1 MSGAPVLAVQRE
13 LSELFAVALRRAA
26 AAGELDLDPAAVG
39 TPVLE
44 RPRLAEH
51 GDWASNV
58 ALVLAKAA
66 KAPPR
71 KVAEAMVA
79 RLELPDWVEG
89 VEVAGPGF
97 VNVRLAQR
105 WFAGLVRQVLRE
117 GDAYGRSDFGGG
129 EKVQVEFISA
139 NPTGPL
145 HVGNARWAAFGD
157 ALANLL
163 DASGYQVEREY
174 YSNDAGAQ
182 VELLGA
188 SVEAAY
194 LALLGRPATAPADGY
209 KGSYIAELA
218 KELEAERHDGVADL
232 DQDERRKVIAD
243 WAYRKVLGWIRHT
256 LERFGVHF
264 DVWFSERGLHDSGA
278 IGDTV
283 EELRGLGVVAERDG
297 ATWLLTS
304 RFGDDKDRPLI
315 RSNGLPTYFAADA
328 AYFRDKRR
336 RGFSKIIYVW
346 GADHH
351 GYVGRMRATVR
362 AFGEG
367 DEVAEFL
374 IGQMVNLVRGGEPV
388 KMSKRAGDFVTFDDL
403 IDEVGKDPARYTM
416 LRFSIDAPID
426 FDLEAVT
433 RQSMDN
439 PVYYVQYAHAR
450 IASVLRTGLEQGFEP
465 VPVEQADLGLLTH
478 PTEGALLRQLAG
490 FEELVVVATVQ
501 RAPHRLTRY
510 AEDLAASFHRFYGEA
525 RVLSDDRELSSARW
539 WLCVA
544 TRQVLAN
551 TLALAGVEAPERM

>member
-1 MSGAPVLAVQRE
+1 MTRAPLLAVQRE
-13 LSELFAVALRRAA
+13 LSELFADALRRAA
-26 AAGELDLDPAAVG
+26 EAGELDLDPAAVG
-39 TPVLE
+39 TPLLE

-79 RLELPDWVEG
+79 RLELPDWVES

-97 VNVRLAQR
+97 VNVRLAPS
-105 WFAGLVRQVLRE
+105 WFAGLVRRVLRE
-117 GDAYGRSDFGGG
+117 GDAFGRSDFGNG

-157 ALANLL
+157 ALASLL
-163 DASGYQVEREY
+163 QATGHQVEREY
-174 YSNDAGAQ
+174 YCNDTGAQ
-182 VELLGA
+182 VDLLGA

-194 LALLGRPATAPADGY
+194 LALLGRPATPPPDGY
-209 KGSYIAELA
+209 KGSYIGELA
-218 KELEAERHDGVADL
+218 KELELERHGELADL
-232 DQDERRKVIAD
+232 DPAERRRQIAD
-243 WAYRKVLGWIRHT
+243 WAYRRVAGWIRGS

-264 DVWFSERGLHDSGA
+264 DVWFSERSLHDSGA
-278 IGDTV
+278 IEQTV
-283 EELRGLGVVAERDG
+283 AELRERGEVVERDG

-315 RSNGLPTYFAADA
+315 RSNGTPTYFAADA

-336 RGFSKIIYVW
+336 RGFNKLIYVW

-351 GYVGRMRATVR
+351 GYVGRMRATIR
-362 AFGEG
+362 AFGES

-374 IGQMVNLVRGGEPV
+374 IGQLVTLVRGGEQV
-388 KMSKRAGDFVTFDDL
+388 RMSKRAGDYVTVDDL

-416 LRFSIDAPID
+416 LRFSIDAPMT

-450 IASVLRTGLEQGFEP
+450 IASVLRTGREQGFEP
-465 VPVEQADLGLLTH
+465 LPADQADLGLLTH
-478 PTEGALLRQLAG
+478 PTEAALLRQLAD
-490 FEELVVVATVQ
+490 FEELVLVATVQ

-525 RVLSDDRELSSARW
+525 RVLSDDLQLSSARW

>member
-1 MSGAPVLAVQRE
+1 MTRAPVLAVQRE
-13 LSELFAVALRRAA
+13 LSDLLAAALRKAA
-26 AAGELDLDPAAVG
+26 AAGDLDLDPGMVG

-79 RLELPDWVEG
+79 HLEVPDWVES

-97 VNVRLAQR
+97 VNIRLAQR
-105 WFAGLVRQVLRE
+105 WFAGLVRRVLRE
-117 GDAYGRSDFGGG
+117 GERHGRLDIGNG
-129 EKVQVEFISA
+129 EEVQVEFISA

-163 DASGYQVEREY
+163 DACGYRVEREY
-174 YSNDAGAQ
+174 YSNDTGGQ
-182 VELLGA
+182 IDLLGA

-194 LALLGRPATAPADGY
+194 LALLGRPATPPPDGY
-209 KGSYIAELA
+209 KGSYIGELA
-218 KELEAERHDGVADL
+218 KELEFERHDELADL
-232 DQDERRKVIAD
+232 DPAERRETIAN
-243 WAYRKVLGWIRHT
+243 WAYIKVLGWIRHT

-264 DVWFSERGLHDSGA
+264 DVWFSERSLHESGA
-278 IGDTV
+278 IEATI
-283 EELRGLGVVAERDG
+283 EELRRLGVVAERDG
-297 ATWLLTS
+297 ATWLLSS

-315 RSNGLPTYFAADA
+315 RSNGVPTYFAADA

-336 RGFSKIIYVW
+336 RGFTKVIYVW

-351 GYVGRMRATVR
+351 GYVQRMRATVR
-362 AFGEG
+362 AFGL
-367 DEVAEFL
+367 DDDAAEFL

-388 KMSKRAGDFVTFDDL
+388 KMSKRAGDYVTFDDL
-403 IDEVGKDPARYTM
+403 LDEVGKDPARYTM
-416 LRFSIDAPID
+416 LRYSIDAPID
-426 FDLEAVT
+426 FDLDLVS
-433 RQSMDN
+433 RQSLDN

-450 IASVLRTGLEQGFEP
+450 ISSVLRTGREQGFEP
-465 VPVEQADLGLLTH
+465 VAAEQADLGLLVH
-478 PTEGALLRQLAG
+478 PTESALLRHLAA
-490 FEELVVVATVQ
+490 FEELVAVAMAQ

-510 AEDLAASFHRFYGEA
+510 AEDLAASFHRFYSEC
-525 RVLSDDRELSSARW
+525 RILSDDAELSSARW

>member
-1 MSGAPVLAVQRE
+1 MTRAPVLAVQRE
-13 LSELFAVALRRAA
+13 LSELFATALRRAA
-26 AAGELDLDPAAVG
+26 EGGDLDLDPAAIG
-39 TPVLE
+39 TPALE

-79 RLELPDWVEG
+79 RLELPDWVES
-89 VEVAGPGF
+89 VAVAGPGF

-105 WFAGLVRQVLRE
+105 WFGGLARRVLRE
-117 GDAYGRSDFGGG
+117 GDAFGRSDFGGG

-157 ALANLL
+157 ALASLL
-163 DASGYQVEREY
+163 DATGYQVEREY
-174 YSNDAGAQ
+174 YCNDTGAQ

-194 LALLGRPATAPADGY
+194 LALLGRPATPPPDGY
-209 KGSYIAELA
+209 KGSYIGELA
-218 KELEAERHDGVADL
+218 KELELERHDELADL
-232 DQDERRKVIAD
+232 DPAERRQRVAD
-243 WAYRKVLGWIRHT
+243 WAYHKVLGWIQRT
-256 LERFGVHF
+256 LERFGVQF
-264 DVWFSERGLHDSGA
+264 DVWFSERSLHESGA
-278 IGDTV
+278 IEETIA
-283 EELRGLGVVAERDG
+283 ELREHGVVTERDG

-304 RFGDDKDRPLI
+304 QFGDDKDRPLI
-315 RSNGLPTYFAADA
+315 RSNGVPTYFAADA

-336 RGFSKIIYVW
+336 RGFARIIYVW

-351 GYVGRMRATVR
+351 GYVGRMRATIR

-388 KMSKRAGDFVTFDDL
+388 KMSKRAGDYVTFDDL
-403 IDEVGKDPARYTM
+403 VDEVGKDAARYTM

-426 FDLEAVT
+426 FDLEAVA

-450 IASVLRTGLEQGFEP
+450 IASVLRTGREQGFEP
-465 VPVEQADLGLLTH
+465 KPVEQADLGLLTH

-510 AEDLAASFHRFYGEA
+510 AEDLAASFHRFYSEC
-525 RVLSDDRELSSARW
+525 RVLSDDPELSSARW

-544 TRQVLAN
+544 TRQILAN

>member
-1 MSGAPVLAVQRE
+1 MTRAPLLAVQRE
-13 LSELFAVALRRAA
+13 LSELFAAALRDAA
-26 AAGELDLDPAAVG
+26 AAGDLDLDPAAVG
-39 TPVLE
+39 SPVLE

-51 GDWASNV
+51 GDWATNV

-79 RLELPDWVEG
+79 HLRQPDWVEG

-97 VNVRLAQR
+97 INVRLAQR
-105 WFAGLVRQVLRE
+105 WFSGLVRRVL
-117 GDAYGRSDFGGG
+117 DAGEAFGRADFGEG

-157 ALANLL
+157 SLANLL
-163 DASGYQVEREY
+163 EAAGYQVEREY
-174 YSNDAGAQ
+174 YLNDAGAQ
-182 VELLGA
+182 LDLLGA

-194 LALLGRPATAPADGY
+194 LAVLGRPATPPPDGY

-218 KELEAERHDGVADL
+218 KELEVERHDGPADL
-232 DQDERRKVIAD
+232 DPAERRKLITE
-243 WAYRKVLGWIRHT
+243 WAYRRLVDQIEHT
-256 LERFGVHF
+256 LERFGVRF
-264 DVWFSERGLHDSGA
+264 DVWFSERSLHDSGA
-278 IGDTV
+278 IDDTV
-283 EELRGLGVVAERDG
+283 AELRGLGVVAERDG
-297 ATWLLTS
+297 AVWLLTS

-315 RSNGLPTYFAADA
+315 RSNGVPTYFAADA

-336 RGFSKIIYVW
+336 RGFTKIIYVW

-351 GYVGRMRATVR
+351 GYVGRMRATIR
-362 AFGEG
+362 AFGDG
-367 DEVAEFL
+367 DETAEFL
-374 IGQMVNLVRGGEPV
+374 IGQMVNLVRAGEPV
-388 KMSKRAGDFVTFDDL
+388 RMSKRAGDLVTFDDL
-403 IDEVGKDPARYTM
+403 VDEVGKDAARYTM
-416 LRFSIDAPID
+416 LRFSIDAPMN

-433 RQSMDN
+433 RQTLDN

-450 IASVLRTGLEQGFEP
+450 ISSVLRTGREQGFEP
-465 VPVEQADLGLLTH
+465 VPAEQADLGLLTH
-478 PTEGALLRQLAG
+478 PTEGVLLRQLAG
-490 FEELVVVATVQ
+490 FEELVAVAVQ
-501 RAPHRLTRY
+501 HRAPHRLTRY
-510 AEDLAASFHRFYGEA
+510 AEDLAASFHRFYGEC
-525 RVLSDDRELSSARW
+525 RVLSDDPALSSARW

>member
-1 MSGAPVLAVQRE
+1 MTRAPVLAVQRE
-13 LSELFAVALRRAA
+13 LSELLAAALREAA
-26 AAGELDLDPAAVG
+26 AAGDLDLDPGAIG

-71 KVAEAMVA
+71 QVAEAMVA
-79 RLELPDWVEG
+79 HLRVPDWVES

-105 WFAGLVRQVLRE
+105 WFAGLVLRVLRE
-117 GDAYGRSDFGGG
+117 GAAHGRIDVGNG

-163 DASGYQVEREY
+163 DACGYQVEREY
-174 YSNDAGAQ
+174 YCNDTGAQ
-182 VELLGA
+182 IDLLGA

-194 LALLGRPATAPADGY
+194 LTLLGRPAAPPPDGY
-209 KGSYIAELA
+209 KGSYVGELA
-218 KELEAERHDGVADL
+218 KELELERHDELADL
-232 DQDERRKVIAD
+232 DPAERRETIAT
-243 WAYRKVLGWIRHT
+243 WAVTKLLGWIRHT

-264 DVWFSERGLHDSGA
+264 DVWFSERSLHESGA
-278 IGDTV
+278 IEATI
-283 EELRGLGVVAERDG
+283 EELRKLGVVAERDG
-297 ATWLLTS
+297 AVWLLSS
-304 RFGDDKDRPLI
+304 RFGDDKDRPLV
-315 RSNGLPTYFAADA
+315 RSNGVPTYFAADA

-336 RGFSKIIYVW
+336 RGFTTVIYVW

-351 GYVGRMRATVR
+351 GYVQRMRSTIR
-362 AFGEG
+362 AFGV
-367 DEVAEFL
+367 DDDAAEFL

-388 KMSKRAGDFVTFDDL
+388 KMSKRAGDYVTFDDL
-403 IDEVGKDPARYTM
+403 LDEVGKDPARYTM
-416 LRFSIDAPID
+416 LRYSIDAPID
-426 FDLEAVT
+426 FDLELVS
-433 RQSMDN
+433 RQSLDN

-450 IASVLRTGLEQGFEP
+450 ISSVLRTGREQGFEP
-465 VPVEQADLGLLTH
+465 VPAERADLGLLGH
-478 PTEGALLRQLAG
+478 ATESALLRQLAA
-490 FEELVVVATVQ
+490 FEELVAVAMAQ

-510 AEDLAASFHRFYGEA
+510 AEELAASFHRFYSEC
-525 RVLSDDRELSSARW
+525 RILSEDAALSSARW

>member
-1 MSGAPVLAVQRE
+1 MTGAPVLAVQRE
-13 LSELFAVALRRAA
+13 LSDLLAAALRKAA
-26 AAGELDLDPAAVG
+26 AAGDLDLDPGMVG

-79 RLELPDWVEG
+79 HLEVPDWVES

-97 VNVRLAQR
+97 VNIRLAQR
-105 WFAGLVRQVLRE
+105 WFAGLVRRVLRE
-117 GDAYGRSDFGGG
+117 GERHGRLDIGNG
-129 EKVQVEFISA
+129 EEVQVEFISA

-163 DASGYQVEREY
+163 DACGYRVEREY
-174 YSNDAGAQ
+174 YSNDTGGQ
-182 VELLGA
+182 IDLLGA

-194 LALLGRPATAPADGY
+194 LALLGRPATPPPDGY
-209 KGSYIAELA
+209 KGSYIGELA
-218 KELEAERHDGVADL
+218 KELEFERHDELADL
-232 DQDERRKVIAD
+232 DPAERRETIAN
-243 WAYRKVLGWIRHT
+243 WAYIKVLGWIRHT

-264 DVWFSERGLHDSGA
+264 DVWFSERSLHESGA
-278 IGDTV
+278 IEATI
-283 EELRGLGVVAERDG
+283 EELRRLGVVAERDG
-297 ATWLLTS
+297 ATWLLSS

-315 RSNGLPTYFAADA
+315 RSNGVPTYFAADA

-336 RGFSKIIYVW
+336 RGFTKVIYVW

-351 GYVGRMRATVR
+351 GYVQRMRATVR
-362 AFGEG
+362 AFGL
-367 DEVAEFL
+367 DDDAAEFL

-388 KMSKRAGDFVTFDDL
+388 KMSKRAGDYVTFDDL
-403 IDEVGKDPARYTM
+403 LDEVGKDPARYTM
-416 LRFSIDAPID
+416 LRYSIDAPID
-426 FDLEAVT
+426 FDLDLVS
-433 RQSMDN
+433 RQSLDN

-450 IASVLRTGLEQGFEP
+450 ISSVLRTGREQGFEP
-465 VPVEQADLGLLTH
+465 VAAEQADLGLLVH
-478 PTEGALLRQLAG
+478 PTESALLRHLAA
-490 FEELVVVATVQ
+490 FEELVAVAMAQ

-510 AEDLAASFHRFYGEA
+510 AEDLAASFHRFYSEC
-525 RVLSDDRELSSARW
+525 RILSDDAELSSARW

>member
-1 MSGAPVLAVQRE
+1 MTRAPVLAVQRE
-13 LSELFAVALRRAA
+13 LSELFATALRRAA
-26 AAGELDLDPAAVG
+26 EGGDLDLDPAAIG
-39 TPVLE
+39 TPALE

-79 RLELPDWVEG
+79 RLELPDWVES
-89 VEVAGPGF
+89 VAVAGPGF

-105 WFAGLVRQVLRE
+105 WFGGLARRVLRE
-117 GDAYGRSDFGGG
+117 GDAFGRSDFGGG

-157 ALANLL
+157 ALASLL
-163 DASGYQVEREY
+163 DATGYQVEREY
-174 YSNDAGAQ
+174 YCNDTGAQ

-194 LALLGRPATAPADGY
+194 LALLGRPATPPPDGY
-209 KGSYIAELA
+209 KGSYIGELA
-218 KELEAERHDGVADL
+218 KELELERHDELADL
-232 DQDERRKVIAD
+232 DPAERRQRVAD
-243 WAYRKVLGWIRHT
+243 WAYHKVLGWIQRT
-256 LERFGVHF
+256 LERFGVQF
-264 DVWFSERGLHDSGA
+264 DVWFSERSLHESGA
-278 IGDTV
+278 IEETIA
-283 EELRGLGVVAERDG
+283 ELREHGVVSERDG

-304 RFGDDKDRPLI
+304 QFGDDKDRPLI
-315 RSNGLPTYFAADA
+315 RSNGVPTYFAADA

-336 RGFSKIIYVW
+336 RGFARIIYVW

-351 GYVGRMRATVR
+351 GYVGRMRATIR

-367 DEVAEFL
+367 DDVAEFL

-388 KMSKRAGDFVTFDDL
+388 KMSKRAGDYVTFDDL
-403 IDEVGKDPARYTM
+403 VDEVGKDAARYTM

-426 FDLEAVT
+426 FDLEAVA

-450 IASVLRTGLEQGFEP
+450 IASVLRTGREQGFEP
-465 VPVEQADLGLLTH
+465 KPVEQADLGLLTH

-510 AEDLAASFHRFYGEA
+510 AEDLAASFHRFYGEC
-525 RVLSDDRELSSARW
+525 RVLSDDPELSSARW

-544 TRQVLAN
+544 TRQILAN

>member
-1 MSGAPVLAVQRE
+1 MTRAPVLAVQRE
-13 LSELFAVALRRAA
+13 LSELLAAALRRAA
-26 AAGELDLDPAAVG
+26 EGGDLDLDPAAIG
-39 TPVLE
+39 TPALE
-44 RPRLAEH
+44 HPRLAEH

-97 VNVRLAQR
+97 VNVRLAQG
-105 WFAGLVRQVLRE
+105 WFGGLVRRVLRA
-117 GDAYGRSDFGGG
+117 GDAFGRSDFGGG

-157 ALANLL
+157 ALASLL

-174 YSNDAGAQ
+174 YLNDAGAQ
-182 VELLGA
+182 VDLLGA

-194 LALLGRPATAPADGY
+194 LVLLGVPMTPPPDGY
-209 KGSYIAELA
+209 KGSYIADLA
-218 KELEAERHDGVADL
+218 NQLKAERQGELADL
-232 DQDERRKVIAD
+232 DPAERRKVITD
-243 WAYRKVLGWIRHT
+243 WSYRKVLGWIQRT

-264 DVWFSERGLHDSGA
+264 DVWFSERSLHERGA
-278 IGDTV
+278 IEETIA
-283 EELRGLGVVAERDG
+283 ELRGHGVVAERDG
-297 ATWLLTS
+297 ATWLLS
-304 RFGDDKDRPLI
+304 SQFGDDKDRPLI
-315 RSNGLPTYFAADA
+315 RSNGVPTYFAADA

-336 RGFSKIIYVW
+336 RGFDRIIYVW

-351 GYVGRMRATVR
+351 GYVGRMRATIR
-362 AFGEG
+362 AFGDG

-388 KMSKRAGDFVTFDDL
+388 KMSKRAGDYVTFDDL
-403 IDEVGKDPARYTM
+403 VDEVGKDAARYTM
-416 LRFSIDAPID
+416 LRFSIDAPLN
-426 FDLEAVT
+426 FDLDAVV

-450 IASVLRTGLEQGFEP
+450 IASVLRTGREQGFEP
-465 VPVEQADLGLLTH
+465 RPVEQADLGLLTH

-490 FEELVVVATVQ
+490 FEELVAVATVQ

-510 AEDLAASFHRFYGEA
+510 AEDLAASFHRFYGEC
-525 RVLSDDRELSSARW
+525 RVLSDDPELSSARW

>member
-1 MSGAPVLAVQRE
+1 MTRAPLLAVQRE
-13 LSELFAVALRRAA
+13 LSELFATALRRAA
-26 AAGELDLDPAAVG
+26 EGGDLDLDPAAIG
-39 TPVLE
+39 APALE

-105 WFAGLVRQVLRE
+105 WFGGLVRRVLRE
-117 GDAYGRSDFGGG
+117 GDAFGRGDFGAG

-157 ALANLL
+157 ALASLL

-174 YSNDAGAQ
+174 YCNDAGAQ
-182 VELLGA
+182 VDLLGA

-194 LALLGRPATAPADGY
+194 LVLLGRQATPPPDGY
-209 KGSYIAELA
+209 KGSYIADLA
-218 KELEAERHDGVADL
+218 NLLRAERQGEVADL
-232 DQDERRKVIAD
+232 DPAERRKVITD
-243 WAYRKVLGWIRHT
+243 WSYVKVLGWIQRT

-264 DVWFSERGLHDSGA
+264 DVWFSERSLHESGA

-283 EELRGLGVVAERDG
+283 AELRGLGVVAERDG

-304 RFGDDKDRPLI
+304 QFGDDKDRPLI
-315 RSNGLPTYFAADA
+315 RSNGVPTYFAADA

-336 RGFSKIIYVW
+336 RGFDRIIYVW

-351 GYVGRMRATVR
+351 GYVGRMRATIR

-388 KMSKRAGDFVTFDDL
+388 RMSKRAGDYVTFDDL
-403 IDEVGKDPARYTM
+403 VDEVGKDAARYEM
-416 LRFSIDAPID
+416 LRYTIDAPLN
-426 FDLEAVT
+426 FDLDAVV

-450 IASVLRTGLEQGFEP
+450 ISSVLRTGREQGFEP
-465 VPVEQADLGLLTH
+465 RPAEQADLGLLTH

-490 FEELVVVATVQ
+490 FEELVAVATVQ

-510 AEDLAASFHRFYGEA
+510 AEDLAASFHRFYGEC
-525 RVLSDDRELSSARW
+525 RVLTDDPELSSARW